1 MYTEQFIEGTR
12 GQMILFNGERY
23 TLDEDIHWDLPT
35 YRDGTDK
42 NVYAPIE
49 PWALL
54 ESSPGVWREAHWY
67 LCSEAE
73 LDEWIAAGNWSDT
86 RSGIWTFDDD

>member
-12 GQMILFNGERY
+12 GQTICYNGERY
-23 TLDEDIHWDLPT
+23 TLEEDIHWDWPT

-54 ESSPGVWREAHWY
+54 
-67 LCSEAE
+67 
-73 LDEWIAAGNWSDT
+73 
-86 RSGIWTFDDD
+86 